1 MTPALR
7 HLAEYDGWIFSASGN
22 TAQRGRNGTV
32 RRLTDLHYHDRW
44 EWVMPVYQKLC
55 IKFAGD
61 DRLKNIQS
69 AILLSDI
76 EVVGELCG
84 RMVKSMIHESQ
95 NRTIGEPG
103 AHGAI

>member
-22 TAQRGRNGTV
+22 TAQKGKNGTA
-32 RRLTDLHYHDRW
+32 RRLTDLHYHDKW
-44 EWVMPVYQKLC
+44 EWVMPIYTKLC
-55 IKFAGD
+55 IRFAGD

-84 RMVKSMIHESQ
+84 KMVKTMSHENQ
-95 NRTIGEPG
+95 NCKAGEPG
-103 AHGAI
+103 ADGAI